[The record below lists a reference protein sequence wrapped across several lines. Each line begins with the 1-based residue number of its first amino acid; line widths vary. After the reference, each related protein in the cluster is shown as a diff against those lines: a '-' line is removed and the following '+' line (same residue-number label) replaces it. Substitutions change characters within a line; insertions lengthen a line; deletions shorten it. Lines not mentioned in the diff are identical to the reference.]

1 MKVLYAE
8 YGRDCLTVVVV
19 LCTFRVSS
27 VIRLSPKVMVIF
39 GLFAV
44 GGFLA
49 VTGFISLVINA
60 IKPDVPRKARR

>member
-1 MKVLYAE
+1 MKGLYAQYE
-8 YGRDCLTVVVV
+8 RNCLTVVVV
-19 LCTFRVSS
+19 LCTFRMSLVF
-27 VIRLSPKVMVIF
+27 RLAPKVMVIF

-49 VTGFISLVINA
+49 VTGFISLVVNA